1 MISISSMC
9 ITKQK
14 QVQVQ
19 GQKSNSTFN
28 IRYSSFNIQ
37 NTRNTPKVPS
47 RGQFFLR
54 NFTLTLLNQTSKT
67 LCVAL
72 STQFTSKETRC
83 NSVKN
88 LVLLC
93 VTKKSANKI
102 NYSKYFSPITF
113 RIETKPILSKS
124 ISERFTQINS

>member
-1 MISISSMC
+1 MC

-14 QVQVQ
+14 QGQVQ

-54 NFTLTLLNQTSKT
+54 NFR
-67 LCVAL
+67 A
-72 STQFTSKETRC
+72 
-83 NSVKN
+83 
-88 LVLLC
+88 
-93 VTKKSANKI
+93 I
-102 NYSKYFSPITF
+102 FSLAF
-113 RIETKPILSKS
+113 DYAQGEIESMN
-124 ISERFTQINS
+124 F